1 MVWNLIL
8 GGLVIFALRVLSV
21 TIGTVRTLL
30 TVRGLKL
37 ASAAMGFVEVLIFVL
52 AISQVITDIGN
63 IWNVLG
69 YCGGFAVGTI
79 VGMALEDKLALGFAV
94 VRIMSTTRWPEIIQA
109 LRGGGYGATKVIGEG
124 KDGPL
129 GIVYTVV
136 RRKEVRDVVQMCEQL
151 DQQAFIT
158 VEDAGRVYRGF
169 LPAR

>member
-1 MVWNLIL
+1 MVWNLVL

-21 TIGTVRTLL
+21 AMGTVRTLL
-30 TVRGLKL
+30 TVRGLRL
-37 ASAAMGFVEVLIFVL
+37 ISAIMGFIEVLIFVL
-52 AISQVITDIGN
+52 AISQVLTDISN

-79 VGMALEDKLALGFAV
+79 VGMALEDRLAVGFAV
-94 VRIMSTTRWPEIIQA
+94 VQVISSAKWPEIVQA
-109 LRGGGYGATKVIGEG
+109 LRSGGYGATKVIGEG

-136 RRKEVRDVVQMCEQL
+136 RRKEVKDVVRICEQL
-151 DQQAFIT
+151 DQQSFIT
-158 VEDAGRVYRGF
+158 VEEAGRVYHGF